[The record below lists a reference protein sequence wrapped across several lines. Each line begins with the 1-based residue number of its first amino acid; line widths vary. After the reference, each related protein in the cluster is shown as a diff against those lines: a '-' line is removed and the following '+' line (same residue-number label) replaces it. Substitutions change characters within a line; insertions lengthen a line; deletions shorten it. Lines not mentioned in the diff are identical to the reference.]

1 MRPER
6 IVLALAFVLAVVIVV
21 GGASAAGQ
29 APSAGPGYKQ
39 VGKWGKS
46 GTANSQFRGPFGIAT
61 DKSGTVFVADTDND
75 RIQVF
80 SASGRFL
87 RKWGTTGSGSGQFL
101 SAQDVAIDPTGV
113 VWVADYRNNRVQ
125 RFSSGGAFQA
135 EIAVSGVSG
144 VAVDAA
150 GNLFVHDL
158 NGRVTRYD
166 KASDYAQAASWKA
179 GGRGGDIEVGAD
191 GTVYTS
197 DTAGTPSVKIF
208 DSAGKAKGAIR
219 GGLSTP
225 IGAGVDLDCN
235 VWVGQISARR
245 FAKFSPKGRLLG
257 TVSTGDVVPEDIAV
271 GPKGDLYALGQTEVV
286 RFAEDKAKPG
296 TANVPAT
303 VKVSGGTA
311 KISYTLSGV
320 ACPTEVG
327 ATATLTGPGIAGKAA
342 GLKLKAG
349 AKNTIT
355 MKLSKAASGKAT
367 FKIVLKTNGRPTTE
381 TKVVSVS
388 AR

>member
-1 MRPER
+1 
-6 IVLALAFVLAVVIVV
+6 VAATLV
-21 GGASAAGQ
+21 ASAMAG
-29 APSAGPGYKQ
+29 AGAIAAGGYKQ
-39 VGKWGKS
+39 TGKWGKS
-46 GTANSQFRGPFGIAT
+46 GAANSQFRGPFGIAT
-61 DKSGTVFVADTDND
+61 DRSGAVYVADTDND

-87 RKWGTTGSGSGQFL
+87 RKWGTTGSGNAQFL
-101 SAQDVAIDPTGV
+101 SAQDVAVDSNGV

-135 EIAVSGVSG
+135 EIAVSGASG

-150 GNLFVHDL
+150 GNLFVQDL

-166 KASDYAQAASWKA
+166 KASDYAQGASWKA

-235 VWVGQISARR
+235 VWVNQISLRR
-245 FAKFSPKGRLLG
+245 FAKFSPKGKLLG
-257 TVSTGDVVPEDIAV
+257 TVSAADIIPEDMAV

-296 TANVPAT
+296 AANVPGT
-303 VKVSGGTA
+303 IRVSGGAA
-311 KISYTLSGV
+311 KIAYTLNGV
-320 ACPTEVG
+320 ACPAEVG
-327 ATATLTGPGIAGKAA
+327 ATATLAGPGISGKAA

-349 AKNTIT
+349 ARNTIT
-355 MKLSKAASGKAT
+355 MKMSKAASGKAT

-381 TKVVSVS
+381 TKSVTVT

>member
-1 MRPER
+1 MSGRKV
-6 IVLALAFVLAVVIVV
+6 ITIALVAGAAATLV
-21 GGASAAGQ
+21 ASAMGDAG
-29 APSAGPGYKQ
+29 AINAGGYKQ
-39 VGKWGKS
+39 AGKWGKS

-61 DKSGTVFVADTDND
+61 DRSGAVYVADTDND

-87 RKWGTTGSGSGQFL
+87 RKWGTTGSGNAQFL
-101 SAQDVAIDPTGV
+101 SAQDVAVDSTGV

-135 EIAVSGVSG
+135 AIAVSGVSG
-144 VAVDAA
+144 VAVDTE
-150 GNLFVHDL
+150 GNLFVQDL
-158 NGRVTRYD
+158 NGRVTRFD

-179 GGRGGDIEVGAD
+179 GARGGDIEVGPD

-197 DTAGTPSVKIF
+197 ETSGTPSVKIF

-235 VWVGQISARR
+235 VWVGQISLRR
-245 FAKFSPKGRLLG
+245 FAKFSPKGKLLG
-257 TVSTGDVVPEDIAV
+257 TVSADIVPEDIAA

-286 RFAEDKAKPG
+286 RLAEDKAKPG
-296 TANVPAT
+296 AANVPGT
-303 VKVSGGTA
+303 IRVSGGTA
-311 KISYTLSGV
+311 KIAYTLSGV
-320 ACPTEVG
+320 ACPAEVG
-327 ATATLTGPGIAGKAA
+327 AVATVSGSGISGKAA
-342 GLKLKAG
+342 GLQLKAG
-349 AKNTIT
+349 AKNVIT
-355 MKLSKAASGKAT
+355 MRFSKAASGKAT

-381 TKVVSVS
+381 TRSVTV
-388 AR
+388 AGR

>member
-1 MRPER
+1 MSGRTVITCAALFVAAT
-6 IVLALAFVLAVVIVV
+6 IVA
-21 GGASAAGQ
+21 GATAGGQ
-29 APSAGPGYKQ
+29 AITAGGYKQ

-61 DKSGTVFVADTDND
+61 DRSGAVYVADTDND
-75 RIQVF
+75 RVQVF
-80 SASGRFL
+80 SASGGFL
-87 RKWGTTGSGSGQFL
+87 RKWGTTGGGNAQFL
-101 SAQDVAIDPTGV
+101 SAQDVAVDSSGT
-113 VWVADYRNNRVQ
+113 VWVADYRNSRVQ
-125 RFSSGGAFQA
+125 RFSSGGAYQA
-135 EIAVSGVSG
+135 QIAVSGPSG

-150 GNLFVHDL
+150 GNLFVQDL
-158 NGRVTRYD
+158 GGRVTSYE
-166 KASDYAQAASWKA
+166 KASGYAPGTSWKA
-179 GGRGGDIEVGAD
+179 GGRGGDIEVGPD

-235 VWVGQISARR
+235 VWVNQISLRR
-245 FAKFSPKGRLLG
+245 IAKFSPKGKLLVAVP
-257 TVSTGDVVPEDIAV
+257 TPDVIPEDVAV
-271 GPKGDLYALGQTEVV
+271 GPKGDIYALGQTEVL

-296 TANVPAT
+296 AASIPRRIA
-303 VKVSGGTA
+303 VSGGTA
-311 KISYTLSGV
+311 KIAYTLSGV
-320 ACPTEVG
+320 ACPEVVG

-342 GLKLKAG
+342 GLQLKAG
-349 AKNTIT
+349 SKNTIT
-355 MKLSKAASGKAT
+355 MKMSKAASGKAT

-381 TKVVSVS
+381 TKSVTVA

>member
-1 MRPER
+1 MSGRR
-6 IVLALAFVLAVVIVV
+6 AIIGVLVAIAAVALVLGAVAT
-21 GGASAAGQ
+21 GAITAG
-29 APSAGPGYKQ
+29 GYKQ
-39 VGKWGKS
+39 AGKWGKS
-46 GTANSQFRGPFGIAT
+46 GTANGQFRGPFGIAT
-61 DKSGTVFVADTDND
+61 DKRGTVFVADTDND

-80 SASGRFL
+80 SASGGFL
-87 RKWGTTGSGSGQFL
+87 RKWGTTGSGNGQFL
-101 SAQDVAIDPTGV
+101 SAQDVAVDSNGV

-125 RFSSGGAFQA
+125 RFSSGGAYQA

-144 VAVDAA
+144 VAVDTE
-150 GNLFVHDL
+150 GNLFVQDL
-158 NGRVTRYD
+158 NGRVTRFD

-179 GGRGGDIEVGAD
+179 GARGGDIEVGPD

-197 DTAGTPSVKIF
+197 ETSGTPSVKIF

-245 FAKFSPKGRLLG
+245 FAKFSPEGELLG
-257 TVSTGDVVPEDIAV
+257 TVSTGGVVPEDIAV
-271 GPKGDLYALGQTEVV
+271 GPRGDLYALGQTEVV

-296 TANVPAT
+296 AAKVPGT
-303 VKVSGGTA
+303 IRVSGGTA
-311 KISYTLSGV
+311 KIAYTLSGV
-320 ACPTEVG
+320 SCPSEVG
-327 ATATLTGPGIAGKAA
+327 ATATVAGAGISGKAA

-355 MKLSKAASGKAT
+355 MKFSKAGAGKAT
-367 FKIVLKTNGRPTTE
+367 FRIVLKTNGRPTTE
-381 TKVVSVS
+381 TKSVTVS